1 MRRYAEGTSVPAERS
16 EAEIRKLLERYG
28 ASDFALRI
36 GEKDAA
42 VAFRAKG
49 RNVLF
54 TLPMPAKVPE
64 SHWSAQQ
71 KRAQEIRRLWRS
83 LALSIKAKLEVV
95 ASGITEFE
103 TEFLG
108 HIVMPGG
115 ATIADAVRPRIA
127 EMYKTGR
134 MLPLLPEKSGEPEA

>member
-54 TLPMPAKVPE
+54 TLPMPPKTPS
-64 SHWSAQQ
+64 SHWSAEQ

-115 ATIADAVRPRIA
+115 QIVGDAVRPRIA
-127 EMYKTGR
+127 EMYKSGR
-134 MLPLLPEKSGEPEA
+134 MLPLLPEAAGETRE